1 MNRILIIGPPKVDM
15 VEFVKRVFDQTLPS
29 LPSVPKGEQNGVIC
43 EGLTIDNKYCCIEID
58 VFIDQTED
66 TTLESYD
73 ECVKELMSPE
83 IQELRE
89 NVPFIIF
96 IYLDSEVLE
105 AHNQAL
111 SELEEQIKH
120 DYVHANQDAGFEK
133 ILVHRLLY
141 SERNL
146 EKQTDELRE
155 EIVLFPW
162 PAITK
167 KTHAPLGEANKTID
181 KDSLDEMRLDSLE
194 RDMNML
200 RTARANHLYSG
211 EKNLSAE
218 EKGLVQKILDTH
230 LGT

>member
-111 SELEEQIKH
+111 SELAEH
-120 DYVHANQDAGFEK
+120 VH
-133 ILVHRLLY
+133 I
-141 SERNL
+141 
-146 EKQTDELRE
+146 
-155 EIVLFPW
+155 
-162 PAITK
+162 
-167 KTHAPLGEANKTID
+167 PL
-181 KDSLDEMRLDSLE
+181 
-194 RDMNML
+194 
-200 RTARANHLYSG
+200 
-211 EKNLSAE
+211 
-218 EKGLVQKILDTH
+218 
-230 LGT
+230 